1 MKILFIALHLLGQKI
16 AKGAPQSNSF
26 TLENGNE
33 KNIDVVNFVS
43 VDSEVGSFRDS
54 LKDIP
59 SLALLANEP
68 QAALPESFTI
78 CSDIMT
84 VFSTIENRLMF
95 FNLLDM

>member
-43 VDSEVGSFRDS
+43 VDSRAGLINF
-54 LKDIP
+54 L
-59 SLALLANEP
+59 
-68 QAALPESFTI
+68 I
-78 CSDIMT
+78 CG
-84 VFSTIENRLMF
+84 
-95 FNLLDM
+95 